1 MEEAMNRQA
10 DHMED
15 LEHMEDL
22 DHMEDLSHIME
33 EYFMQLLMQ

>member
-1 MEEAMNRQA
+1 MNRQA

>member
-15 LEHMEDL
+15 L
-22 DHMEDLSHIME
+22 DHMEDMSHIME
-33 EYFMQLLMQ
+33 EYFMQLLMQQ